1 MCGIG
6 FVFSLQPTVLQRL
19 ETLPSD
25 GILNWDMPL
34 EVWRYYRQH
43 LQLCSCTGTMN
54 EENSAAG
61 EPDGVALKPP
71 ALDMQQ
77 RKEDGAELE
86 INSQGRTDST
96 LHEDSG
102 TLKLDSN
109 AAELITS
116 EPNTRVLQLTT
127 ESPTSGTISAQTDS
141 APCPPQQTTFRVTCT
156 RGGRKHTFTSM
167 DAARHFGA
175 GLVRHFGW
183 KVQLKNP
190 DLEVLLGISDDAAT
204 VRIALSR
211 ESKYKRNI
219 THFGPTTLRSTIAYG
234 MLRYFSAGITELF
247 HTSGHFPKSWRKW

>member
-1 MCGIG
+1 
-6 FVFSLQPTVLQRL
+6 
-19 ETLPSD
+19 
-25 GILNWDMPL
+25 
-34 EVWRYYRQH
+34 
-43 LQLCSCTGTMN
+43 MN

-71 ALDMQQ
+71 ASDMQQ
-77 RKEDGAELE
+77 QKKDGAELE

-109 AAELITS
+109 TAELITS
-116 EPNTRVLQLTT
+116 EPNTRVLQLIT
-127 ESPTSGTISAQTDS
+127 ESHSSGTISAQTDS

-156 RGGRKHTFTSM
+156 RGGRKHTFSSM

-175 GLVRHFGW
+175 GLVKYFGW

-234 MLRYFSAGITELF
+234 MLRYFSVGITELF
-247 HTSGHFPKSWRKW
+247 HTSSHSWSVQEEVVIIFVLPSN